1 VNEGV
6 CEIVDPDEALGK
18 ASSQSASPDT
28 KVKFV
33 EAAALNEEDKKL
45 ARGFYARV
53 LEYVKARDDA
63 EADAAGKA
71 APAAAPAA
79 SQRGGIIEVHSVDE
93 FYQARPAPCA
103 RGPREQRVGGSRGST
118 AGRPCLL
125 LRRWPLPP
133 FEEVALA
140 SF

>member
-1 VNEGV
+1 MNEGV

-63 EADAAGKA
+63 EEARAAAAAAAGAGAGALREARDEVSKLRLRENHWVGLIGCHRE
-71 APAAAPAA
+71 AAALSRELAELAA
-79 SQRGGIIEVHSVDE
+79 LHGG
-93 FYQARPAPCA
+93 
-103 RGPREQRVGGSRGST
+103 G
-118 AGRPCLL
+118 
-125 LRRWPLPP
+125 
-133 FEEVALA
+133 
-140 SF
+140 